1 MGEARLKRRRRR
13 GEETLVLQWNVAVEE
28 LGMFLNLM
36 YCHKIRVALDKV
48 DLNISLIFQI
58 FLVFFF

>member
-28 LGMFLNLM
+28 LRMLLNLM

-58 FLVFFF
+58 FF

>member
-28 LGMFLNLM
+28 LGMLLNLM

-48 DLNISLIFQI
+48 DLKISFIF
-58 FLVFFF
+58 